1 MPGSRPPVRAA
12 IAALAA
18 VLGVAGSLLVW
29 TALFGPASP
38 PPVPDSGTARAE
50 GRPTEQV
57 PERRPRASPHA
68 TPARADRGAADLIK
82 GPTLPESKP
91 VRVEIPRLGVTS
103 ALVGLGVDA
112 TGAMD
117 VPPDPAVAGWY
128 VLGPTPG
135 ALGPAV
141 IAGHVTWNR
150 VPAIFFRLATMRR
163 GDRVTVVRKDGIKAV
178 FSVTRVARFD
188 KTSFPTRAVFGSI
201 DHAGLRLITC
211 GGRYD
216 VTDHRYLA
224 NVVVFATLVA
234 AHPSGAAGR

>member
-1 MPGSRPPVRAA
+1 VPGNRQPARAA
-12 IAALAA
+12 TAVLALALA
-18 VLGVAGSLLVW
+18 VAGSYLVW
-29 TALFGPASP
+29 TAVSGPGSP
-38 PPVPDSGTARAE
+38 PPVPEAGPRAAARAT
-50 GRPTEQV
+50 RQV
-57 PERRPRASPHA
+57 PERPPSASPSA
-68 TPARADRGAADLIK
+68 SPARAGAGAADLIK
-82 GPTLPESKP
+82 GPTLPDSKP
-91 VRVEIPRLGVTS
+91 VRVVIPRLGVTS
-103 ALVGLGVDA
+103 ALVGLGLDQ
-112 TGAMD
+112 TGAME

-128 VLGPTPG
+128 VLGPDPG

-150 VPAIFFRLATMRR
+150 VPAVFFRLATMRR
-163 GDRVTVVRKDGIKAV
+163 GDRVTVLRKDGIKAV

-188 KTSFPTRAVFGSI
+188 KSSFPTRAVFGSI

-234 AHPSGAAGR
+234 AHPATAGGR

>member
-29 TALFGPASP
+29 TALSGPASP
-38 PPVPDSGTARAE
+38 PPVPDSGNARAA
-50 GRPTEQV
+50 GRPTEQI

-68 TPARADRGAADLIK
+68 TPAGADRGAADLIK

-150 VPAIFFRLATMRR
+150 VPAVFFRLATMRA

-224 NVVVFATLVA
+224 NVVVFASLVA
-234 AHPSGAAGR
+234 AHPSRAAGR